1 MILNT
6 YATQFD
12 DCTKDVLKELHV
24 QEEEMSDSDEE
35 SAEVEDKQIVDN
47 YHVPV
52 AKNVIKAIIEV
63 YKFRMF
69 NFRVS

>member
-24 QEEEMSDSDEE
+24 QEEEVSDSDEE
-35 SAEVEDKQIVDN
+35 SAEVEDK
-47 YHVPV
+47 
-52 AKNVIKAIIEV
+52 
-63 YKFRMF
+63 
-69 NFRVS
+69 